1 MDFNGPIPVA
11 DFLGL
16 RPASEHPDGAWVG
29 EMPADAQTLNLLGAV
44 HGGATA
50 TMIDWAAGWGAL
62 HLTGC
67 AGSTT
72 DMFVRYLAAARG
84 GSTLRATTTVD
95 RIGSSSIAMTVR
107 VTDDADRLI
116 AVGNIGYTITY
127 RTT

>member
-1 MDFNGPIPVA
+1 MSFDGAMPIA

-16 RPASEHPDGAWVG
+16 RPVDEQPDGAWVG
-29 EMPADAQTLNLLGAV
+29 EMFASADTLNLVGSV

-72 DMFVRYLAAARG
+72 DIFIRYLAAARE
-84 GSTLRATTTVD
+84 GSTLHATTKID
-95 RIGSSSIAMTVR
+95 RVGKATIAMTVR

-116 AVGNIGYTITY
+116 AVGNVGYTITY
-127 RTT
+127 RTP